1 MKAKL
6 IMMCVGVVLFLV
18 FVLPGLMNIG
28 QGYNKDL
35 NDLTNIDK
43 MQSRTIDPEHPFIG
57 MTPNGSK
64 AVVKEIDGVNA
75 FFDGVAQFFLML
87 MLIGAAIFVYYII
100 QKSKDEEKKRQE
112 WDRRYGK
119 GSYDRIRY
127 PRY

>member
-1 MKAKL
+1 MG
-6 IMMCVGVVLFLV
+6 VGVVLFLV

-28 QGYNKDL
+28 GGYNKDL

-43 MQSRTIDPEHPFIG
+43 MQSRTIDPEHPFIS

-64 AVVKEIDGVNA
+64 AVVKQMDTVNS
-75 FFDGVAQFFLML
+75 FFDGLATFFLWL
-87 MLIGAAIFVYYII
+87 MLFAAAIGVYYII

-119 GSYDRIRY
+119 GSYDRMRY